1 MQTSDALRAYFG
13 RVLPAVPELFNM
25 AYAICGN
32 FEQAEYS
39 LQYALTEAWTGEFH
53 GGMGFRE
60 GLRNTLREVAMEEA
74 LRQDEDAPE
83 FTWDELTDRS
93 DDPLSEMLAQESA
106 ETRRI
111 AALRYGC
118 GLPVGKVARLMGVT
132 AAETRQTLERLCRK
146 ASRKL
151 EAADRRRAEALLARS
166 VRRSFAQAD
175 ESMPSLSAV
184 YRTFAAEAAE
194 VVRPKHWMAKG
205 VRRALYVL
213 LLLVCAAAFWLTAAL
228 IQPVEAQPGT
238 VAAFEMQ

>member
-60 GLRNTLREVAMEEA
+60 GLRNTLREVAYGGGAAAGRGRAGVHLE
-74 LRQDEDAPE
+74 R
-83 FTWDELTDRS
+83 TDRPERRS
-93 DDPLSEMLAQESA
+93 PSEMLAQEST

-213 LLLVCAAAFWLTAAL
+213 LLLVCAAVFWLTAAL

>member
-13 RVLPAVPELFNM
+13 RVLPAIPELFNM

-60 GLRNTLREVAMEEA
+60 GLRNTLREVALEEA

-83 FTWDELTDRS
+83 FTWDALTNPG
-93 DDPLSEMLAQESA
+93 DDALLQLLAQESA
-106 ETRRI
+106 ETRRA

-118 GLPVGKVARLMGVT
+118 GLSVSRIARLMGVS
-132 AAETRQTLERLCRK
+132 AGEIRETLERLCRK
-146 ASRKL
+146 ASRRL

-166 VRRSFAQAD
+166 VRRAFSQAD
-175 ESMPSLSAV
+175 ASMPSLSAV

-194 VVRPKHWMAKG
+194 VARPKHWMAKG
-205 VRRALYVL
+205 VRFALYML
-213 LLLVCAAAFWLTAAL
+213 LLLVCAAVFWLMAAL
-228 IQPVEAQPGT
+228 IQPT
-238 VAAFEMQ
+238 EMSLLR

>member
-1 MQTSDALRAYFG
+1 MQTSDALRAYFS

-60 GLRNTLREVAMEEA
+60 GLRNTLREVALEEA

-83 FTWDELTDRS
+83 FTWDALTNPG
-93 DDPLSEMLAQESA
+93 DDALLQLLAQESA
-106 ETRRI
+106 ETRRA

-118 GLPVGKVARLMGVT
+118 GLSVGKTARLMG
-132 AAETRQTLERLCRK
+132 ASIGEIRETLERLCRK

-151 EAADRRRAEALLARS
+151 EAADRRRAEALMARS
-166 VRRSFAQAD
+166 VRRAFSQAD
-175 ESMPSLSAV
+175 EHMPSLGAV

-194 VVRPKHWMAKG
+194 VARPKHWMAKG
-205 VRRALYVL
+205 VRFALYVL
-213 LLLVCAAAFWLTAAL
+213 LLLVCAAVFWFMAAL
-228 IQPVEAQPGT
+228 IQPVDAPL
-238 VAAFEMQ
+238 AAIASALQ